1 MRCLEKKIRCIRA
14 IFIEEVLKI
23 SKKGNRFMKILRKLK
38 EHKSFI
44 LYVIFGV
51 LTTVVNMAV
60 YGLCYDILKMSNIVS
75 TVIAWFAAVVL
86 AYATNKVWVFNSKS
100 FALKVILYE
109 LATFFSCRILTG
121 ILDVAIMYFAVDIM
135 AWNGKLFKLISNVLV
150 IILNFIASKLIIFVK
165 K

>member
-1 MRCLEKKIRCIRA
+1 
-14 IFIEEVLKI
+14 
-23 SKKGNRFMKILRKLK
+23 MKVWEKLK

-44 LYVIFGV
+44 LYVVFGV
-51 LTTVVNMAV
+51 LTTIVNMVV
-60 YGLCYDILKMSNIVS
+60 YGLCYDIFKMGNVIS
-75 TVIAWFAAVVL
+75 TIIAWFVAVVL
-86 AYATNKVWVFNSKS
+86 AYATNKVWVFDSKS
-100 FALKVILYE
+100 FAPKVLLYE